1 MTAAGRARV
10 TSPRLVGRDDELDA
24 LGEFASVLRDR
35 HPRVALIGG
44 RAGMGKTR
52 LVTEA
57 VLRWR
62 AGGARVLIGGC
73 VPVEGQPYAPLV
85 TRCIRLYL
93 PMRPCFECW
102 LQDRRRPDPTSST
115 RSVLVS

>member
-62 AGGARVLIGGC
+62 AGGPG
-73 VPVEGQPYAPLV
+73 
-85 TRCIRLYL
+85 
-93 PMRPCFECW
+93 F
-102 LQDRRRPDPTSST
+102 
-115 RSVLVS
+115 

>member
-1 MTAAGRARV
+1 MPGRWRLVLRTGSQRPILAGHEGAVGVEPWAVTPHNTGFMTAAGRARV
-10 TSPRLVGRDDELDA
+10 TSPRLVGRDYEWDA

-62 AGGARVLIGGC
+62 AGGARGSNCG
-73 VPVEGQPYAPLV
+73 AS
-85 TRCIRLYL
+85 R
-93 PMRPCFECW
+93 
-102 LQDRRRPDPTSST
+102 
-115 RSVLVS
+115 